1 MESNPVIELF
11 FALGIILGVARVAG
25 SLSRRLGQPRVFGEL
40 LAGVVLGPTVFN
52 FFGWPIFEH
61 PATIEAISQLA
72 ELGVL
77 LLMFNV
83 GLDVD
88 LNELFQVGRVGLLGG
103 GFGAVTPVLLSV
115 PLMLAFNFSSEVALF
130 TGVALAATSVSI
142 SAQTMLELGVLQTKE
157 GYALLAMALFDDV
170 LAILLVS
177 FAVATTAGGGAQA
190 GELFGILLR
199 TVAYIGVAGLVAWF
213 VLPRVLIGLERFEE
227 SNQAYGRTAFALI
240 AALLFGW
247 SAQALGGVAAITGSF
262 IAGGG
267 ISRIDPSIKGR
278 IQQSLMS
285 LSYVFLMPIFF
296 VNVGLHTDLKAIL
309 LTDSGQFTLAV
320 VPFALLLMAVAVFSK
335 VGGVYVGARLSNMS
349 HLEGVRVG
357 VCMIS
362 RGEVGLI
369 IASIG
374 LTTGI
379 FSAEVFP
386 SVFLV
391 ILASTVI
398 TPPLVRLVFRGY
410 EAATVGERI
419 LQ

>member
-1 MESNPVIELF
+1 MESSPVIELF
-11 FALGIILGVARVAG
+11 LALGMIIGSARVAG

-40 LAGVVLGPTVFN
+40 LAGVILGPTLLNVFN
-52 FFGWPIFEH
+52 WPLFAHETTLETVEH
-61 PATIEAISQLA
+61 LA
-72 ELGVL
+72 EFGVL

-83 GLDVD
+83 GMDVD
-88 LNELFQVGRVGLLGG
+88 LKELFRVGRVGVLGG
-103 GFGAVTPVLLSV
+103 TLGALLPVALSLPLL
-115 PLMLAFNFSSEVALF
+115 LAFNFSMEVALF

-157 GYALLAMALFDDV
+157 GYALLAMALLDDV

-177 FAVATTAGGGAQA
+177 FAVATIGGGGAA
-190 GELFGILLR
+190 PGEILAIIVR
-199 TVAYIGVAGLVAWF
+199 TSAYIAAVGLIAWF
-213 VLPRVLIGLERFEE
+213 LIPRFFLFLGRFEE
-227 SNQAYGRTAFALI
+227 TDQAYGRATFALI
-240 AALLFGW
+240 IALLFGW

-267 ISRIDPSIKGR
+267 ISRLDPSIRGR
-278 IQQSLMS
+278 IRQSMMA
-285 LSYVFLMPIFF
+285 LSYVLLMPIFF

-309 LTDSGQFTLAV
+309 LTEGGQLTLAV
-320 VPFALLLMAVAVFSK
+320 VPFALLLLAVAVFSK
-335 VGGVYVGARLSNMS
+335 VGGVYAGARLGGMS
-349 HLEGVRVG
+349 HTEGVRVG

-379 FSAEVFP
+379 LHEAIFP

-398 TPPLVRLVFRGY
+398 TPPLVRIVFRQH
-410 EAATVGERI
+410 EAVVAQEGV
-419 LQ
+419 